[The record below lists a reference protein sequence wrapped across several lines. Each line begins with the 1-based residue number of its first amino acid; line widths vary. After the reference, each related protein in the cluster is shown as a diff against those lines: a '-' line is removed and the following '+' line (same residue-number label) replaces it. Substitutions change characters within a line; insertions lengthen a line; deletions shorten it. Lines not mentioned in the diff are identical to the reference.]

1 MTTQLLF
8 VQGAGQNVHDE
19 WDNRLVDSLARELG
33 DGYEIRY
40 PRLPDE
46 ADARYAAWKPELLR
60 ELNTLPY
67 GAVLVGHSV
76 GGTILLH
83 VLAEEHL
90 KMHIAAIALIATPF
104 IGVGGW
110 PSDELEPRTDFG
122 ARLPEGT
129 PIFLYHGTD
138 DEIVPIDHLSLY
150 ARAIPQATIRVLDHR
165 DHQLDNDLGVV
176 ARDIRDLNQSAPD
189 SARNKRSD

>member
-8 VQGAGQNVHDE
+8 VQGAGQDVHDE

-46 ADARYAAWKPELLR
+46 ADARYTVWKPALLR
-60 ELNTLPY
+60 ELNALRN

-83 VLAEEHL
+83 VLAEEHP
-90 KMHIAAIALIATPF
+90 KMHIAAIALIAAPF
-104 IGVGGW
+104 IGVCGW

-122 ARLPEGT
+122 ARLPKGT
-129 PIFLYHGTD
+129 RIFLYHGTD
-138 DEIVPIDHLSLY
+138 DETVPIDHLSLY
-150 ARAIPQATIRVLDHR
+150 ASAIPQATIRVLEHR

-176 ARDIRDLNQSAPD
+176 ARDIRSLNQSVF
-189 SARNKRSD
+189 R